1 MDARSLLRAKKAG
14 ATASAS
20 ATGNPYLKIDAKGD
34 QRCSICGVLA
44 KHWDAHQVSKQHKTS
59 LQRIRQEEAA
69 AAAAAAR
76 KKEGKKR
83 QAVDE
88 APMTG
93 PTVEDV
99 PAGAEADRGK
109 RVRTDDAPGPVD
121 TSPANSLVDA
131 ELDDFLSSLSAIPDI
146 PAETEPPVPANK
158 SRYKPSQP
166 ETQTHYESAAVLN
179 APPPTK
185 STAISS
191 GATAASNPFAGK
203 LTKKVDIGPALP
215 AEDVTE
221 EAEEEETEA
230 ERRAR
235 EQREEREEIMDRL
248 EEEQRA
254 QEEADERVQSLKA
267 RLELVKK
274 RRALAKQNKVGL

>member
-1 MDARSLLRAKKAG
+1 MSTTSRLR
-14 ATASAS
+14 
-20 ATGNPYLKIDAKGD
+20 YDAKLTH
-34 QRCSICGVLA
+34 STA

-69 AAAAAAR
+69 AAAAAR

-83 QAVDE
+83 QAVDDV
-88 APMTG
+88 PMEG

-99 PAGAEADRGK
+99 APAAAEDGDRGMK
-109 RVRTDDAPGPVD
+109 RVRTDDVAGPVD
-121 TSPANSLVDA
+121 TPTTDTTVDR
-131 ELDDFLSSLSAIPDI
+131 ELDLFLSSLSAIPDI
-146 PAETEPPVPANK
+146 PAEPTPAAPANK
-158 SRYKPSQP
+158 SKYKTSQP
-166 ETQTHYESAAVLN
+166 ETQTHYESAPVIN

-203 LTKKVDIGPALP
+203 LVKKVDIGPALP
-215 AEDVTE
+215 TE
-221 EAEEEETEA
+221 EVEEEEEETEA

-254 QEEADERVQSLKA
+254 Q
-267 RLELVKK
+267 
-274 RRALAKQNKVGL
+274 

>member
-1 MDARSLLRAKKAG
+1 M
-14 ATASAS
+14 
-20 ATGNPYLKIDAKGD
+20 
-34 QRCSICGVLA
+34 V
-44 KHWDAHQVSKQHKTS
+44 
-59 LQRIRQEEAA
+59 
-69 AAAAAAR
+69 
-76 KKEGKKR
+76 
-83 QAVDE
+83 
-88 APMTG
+88 G

-99 PAGAEADRGK
+99 PSAAAEEGDRGMK
-109 RVRTDDAPGPVD
+109 RVRTDDVAGPIS
-121 TSPANSLVDA
+121 TPPANSIVDA
-131 ELDDFLSSLSAIPDI
+131 ELDDFLSSLSAIPDVPVE
-146 PAETEPPVPANK
+146 PASTAPANK

-166 ETQTHYESAAVLN
+166 ETQTHYESAPIIN

-215 AEDVTE
+215 ANDVAE
-221 EAEEEETEA
+221 EIEEETEA

-254 QEEADERVQSLKA
+254 Q
-267 RLELVKK
+267 
-274 RRALAKQNKVGL
+274 